1 MANRR
6 VRVVRNVK
14 LNGKPTFVAPVTTPK
29 GAVSSEMVLY
39 KGQRLTV
46 RSDAGI
52 WYIRWEEGHR
62 PKWQRCQSLLVA
74 VSDDPQHAL
83 GDGQRGPAR

>member
-1 MANRR
+1 
-6 VRVVRNVK
+6 
-14 LNGKPTFVAPVTTPK
+14 
-29 GAVSSEMVLY
+29 MVLY

-62 PKWQRCQSLLVA
+62 PKWQRCQSLSDALHQKTRKEIELQA
-74 VSDDPQHAL
+74 VSVGIDVNMSNPSRLKLAERSGSTL
-83 GDGQRGPAR
+83 RTRNS